1 MAFHLNAKVVCM
13 DTVYT
18 LVKVR
23 CFYDLVCKT
32 LIFGMPRANLWF
44 TGQLHFTLNHGAAVH
59 RRQLISG
66 FSSSTY

>member
-13 DTVYT
+13 DTVDT

-23 CFYDLVCKT
+23 CFYDLFCET

-44 TGQLHFTLNHGAAVH
+44 YCIATEYLL
-59 RRQLISG
+59 LEP
-66 FSSSTY
+66 